1 METLNQLIV
10 SIVLFANST
19 GDPVIRTRI
28 LEIAT
33 EQFMRLGVRA
43 VTMEDIAR
51 LAGISKKTI
60 YQEFADKKDLVKEA
74 FELILKQDRQKL
86 TFIMDSED
94 GVIEHLVK
102 TSKMMRD
109 RLQNM
114 NPMAIHEIQKYFP
127 EAWKMF
133 EDFKESAIRED
144 LINILEKGKALGYF
158 RPEIDS
164 QILSKVRINQITSA
178 FDIENFGRPDINFA
192 EEQMVLM
199 DHFLHGIFTEKGRM
213 AYTTQQAIQD

>member
-1 METLNQLIV
+1 METLNQSIV

-74 FELILKQDRQKL
+74 FELILEQDRQKL

-133 EDFKESAIRED
+133 EDFKETAIRED

>member
-1 METLNQLIV
+1 
-10 SIVLFANST
+10 
-19 GDPVIRTRI
+19 
-28 LEIAT
+28 
-33 EQFMRLGVRA
+33 MRLGVRA

-74 FELILKQDRQKL
+74 FERILEQDRQKL

-133 EDFKESAIRED
+133 EDFKEGVIQED
-144 LINILEKGKALGYF
+144 LVNILEKGKALGYF

-164 QILSKVRINQITSA
+164 QILAKVRINQITSA
-178 FDIENFGRPDINFA
+178 FDLENFGRPDINFA

-199 DHFLHGIFTEKGRM
+199 DHFLHGIFTEKGRL
-213 AYTTQQAIQD
+213 AYTTQQAIED

>member
-1 METLNQLIV
+1 MIV
-10 SIVLFANST
+10 SIVLPPSSKRESVT
-19 GDPVIRTRI
+19 RTRI

-33 EQFMRLGVRA
+33 EQFSRYGVRA

-51 LAGISKKTI
+51 LGGISKKTI
-60 YQEFADKKDLVKEA
+60 YLEFADKKVLVKEA
-74 FELILKQDRQKL
+74 FEVLLEEDRKKLNFILE
-86 TFIMDSED
+86 TED

-102 TSKMMRD
+102 TSKMVRE

-114 NPMAIHEIQKYFP
+114 NPMVIMEVQKYFP

-133 EDFKESAIRED
+133 EDFKVKVIMND
-144 LINILEKGKALGYF
+144 LVNVIEKGKKLGYF

-164 QILSKVRINQITSA
+164 QILAKVRINQITSA
-178 FDIENFGRPDINFA
+178 FDPDNFTRKDFNLA
-192 EEQMVLM
+192 EEQMVLL

-213 AYTTQQAIQD
+213 AFAAQQAIED

>member
-1 METLNQLIV
+1 L
-10 SIVLFANST
+10 SSNST
-19 GDPVIRTRI
+19 GEPVIRTRI

-74 FELILKQDRQKL
+74 FEQILEQDRQKL

-133 EDFKESAIRED
+133 EDFKEGVIQED
-144 LINILEKGKALGYF
+144 LVNILEKGKALGYF

-164 QILSKVRINQITSA
+164 QILAKVRINQITSA
-178 FDIENFGRPDINFA
+178 FDLENFGRPDINFA
-192 EEQMVLM
+192 EEQMVVM

-213 AYTTQQAIQD
+213 AYTTQQAIED